1 MKLPWNVVILSLL
14 ISSCGDVDSQLGAEQ
29 RRVESDL
36 ELLVAE
42 FDEVLRS
49 GPESIHGPSEM
60 RAEYEELKRK
70 SQLGDS
76 RITEEYLADC
86 LAFVQQLEKK
96 VERLKCIRSRM
107 MENSEEFP
115 DIHARVT
122 SRRAKIETDSEG
134 DDPFR

>member
-1 MKLPWNVVILSLL
+1 MKLPWNVLILSLL
-14 ISSCGDVDSQLGAEQ
+14 TSSCGDVDSHLGAGQ

-60 RAEYEELKRK
+60 RAEYEELKRR

-76 RITEEYLADC
+76 RITEDSLADY
-86 LAFVQQLEKK
+86 LIFIQQLEKK
-96 VERLKCIRSRM
+96 VERLKSIRNRIM
-107 MENSEEFP
+107 AISEEHP

-122 SRRAKIETDSEG
+122 SRQAMIETDSEV